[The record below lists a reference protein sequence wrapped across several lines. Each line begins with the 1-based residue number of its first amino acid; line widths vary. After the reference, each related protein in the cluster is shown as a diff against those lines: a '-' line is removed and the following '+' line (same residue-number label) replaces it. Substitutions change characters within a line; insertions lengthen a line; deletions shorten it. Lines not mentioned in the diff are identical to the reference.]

1 MNHKKAKFNFTP
13 KKMLSKKI
21 HNLQAEIKKNLYQ
34 NEPKKIKQI
43 QNSKN
48 HKIRNNNILTDII
61 GNTDEITNSRNSSNI
76 SQILTK
82 YLEGIQQNKNDNTD
96 KQNLSDKE
104 KIFEWEGK
112 NSNNKENNDDNL
124 ETCNNTSEIKYL
136 ISTNEKEKIDFI
148 TTLLKLKGIKS
159 HKRDYSNEKYLTS
172 IGNYSSSNNNK
183 KPVKYADKINQ
194 KKIIIDYITNNDYSK
209 INDLKQFSEKSLT
222 EGNMIR
228 EYSSR
233 IKTVRKVAEKN
244 MIKKNNK
251 DKYINK
257 TLSSKKNRRGS
268 IQEVSINL
276 MDSDESN
283 IKIYKNKKSNE
294 KSFDRKTFERKS
306 YKTPYENR
314 VKNKMNLYKGK
325 SHNKSP
331 ISNMFRNKGNVKYK
345 SNWNIKLSLTKEE
358 NSKEKSKENKKY
370 LFQEK
375 KNENERINKRKK
387 SDDFIKYK
395 NNYNKNKKG
404 ISKDKTEKK

>member
-194 KKIIIDYITNNDYSK
+194 KKNN
-209 INDLKQFSEKSLT
+209 
-222 EGNMIR
+222 
-228 EYSSR
+228 
-233 IKTVRKVAEKN
+233 
-244 MIKKNNK
+244 
-251 DKYINK
+251 
-257 TLSSKKNRRGS
+257 NR
-268 IQEVSINL
+268 L
-276 MDSDESN
+276 Y
-283 IKIYKNKKSNE
+283 YK
-294 KSFDRKTFERKS
+294 
-306 YKTPYENR
+306 
-314 VKNKMNLYKGK
+314 
-325 SHNKSP
+325 
-331 ISNMFRNKGNVKYK
+331 
-345 SNWNIKLSLTKEE
+345 
-358 NSKEKSKENKKY
+358 
-370 LFQEK
+370 
-375 KNENERINKRKK
+375 
-387 SDDFIKYK
+387 
-395 NNYNKNKKG
+395 
-404 ISKDKTEKK
+404 

>member
-172 IGNYSSSNNNK
+172 I
-183 KPVKYADKINQ
+183 
-194 KKIIIDYITNNDYSK
+194 
-209 INDLKQFSEKSLT
+209 L
-222 EGNMIR
+222 
-228 EYSSR
+228 
-233 IKTVRKVAEKN
+233 
-244 MIKKNNK
+244 
-251 DKYINK
+251 
-257 TLSSKKNRRGS
+257 
-268 IQEVSINL
+268 
-276 MDSDESN
+276 
-283 IKIYKNKKSNE
+283 
-294 KSFDRKTFERKS
+294 
-306 YKTPYENR
+306 
-314 VKNKMNLYKGK
+314 
-325 SHNKSP
+325 
-331 ISNMFRNKGNVKYK
+331 
-345 SNWNIKLSLTKEE
+345 WN
-358 NSKEKSKENKKY
+358 
-370 LFQEK
+370 
-375 KNENERINKRKK
+375 
-387 SDDFIKYK
+387 
-395 NNYNKNKKG
+395 
-404 ISKDKTEKK
+404 